1 MIPQMLGR
9 YLLGTTPWVSHF
21 QRQSPLYHDD
31 ELDVMVIAFDYHQN
45 VGACYTRV
53 HTYERN
59 AIS

>member
-1 MIPQMLGR
+1 MGLP
-9 YLLGTTPWVSHF
+9 F

-45 VGACYTRV
+45 VGACYIRV